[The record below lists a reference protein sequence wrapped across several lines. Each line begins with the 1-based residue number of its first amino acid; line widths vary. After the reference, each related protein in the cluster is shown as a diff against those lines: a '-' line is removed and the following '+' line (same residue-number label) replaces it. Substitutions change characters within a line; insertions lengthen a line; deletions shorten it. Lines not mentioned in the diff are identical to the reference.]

1 MEVGA
6 HLKNSKLHY
15 FADDMKS
22 IISSL
27 NDNKKIN
34 FDLASQSSEGKM
46 MLWIYNF
53 QENKSS
59 IKWNSIW
66 VVRELD
72 KKLAS
77 ITRSLTRRAIT
88 FK

>member
-27 NDNKKIN
+27 KDNMKIN
-34 FDLASQSSEGKM
+34 FDLASQ
-46 MLWIYNF
+46 I
-53 QENKSS
+53 
-59 IKWNSIW
+59 
-66 VVRELD
+66 
-72 KKLAS
+72 
-77 ITRSLTRRAIT
+77 
-88 FK
+88 